1 MSTPTRCIPQHMM
14 MGTHVQFGQAHT
26 YYDSR
31 DIEEM
36 LQPGFWN
43 NLCRGQPNDQLRV
56 GDSLRIIQV
65 WIPESA
71 QAMNTAQQISRFR
84 VAAYVDTTVV
94 IATEHG
100 ATLSLDSPIRKISA
114 PPPEKTEE
122 EKKAPPPMPGPIV
135 HQADVVNVVPKRPAP
150 PMESPLPNPP
160 VDGGEVMVDV
170 VEEATDADPA
180 NPNIVLGPPHSIAH
194 KSHGEYQVLDE
205 NENVIC
211 EIERADG
218 GKKAAQAI
226 LDGTIP
232 VPAKVPVAA

>member
-122 EKKAPPPMPGPIV
+122 ERKAPPPMPGPIV
-135 HQADVVNVVPKRPAP
+135 HQANVVNVVAPRPEATP
-150 PMESPLPNPP
+150 EPDA
-160 VDGGEVMVDV
+160 VAA
-170 VEEATDADPA
+170 EEATPETESAPM
-180 NPNIVLGPPHSIAH
+180 NPNVELSEPHAIKH
-194 KSHGEYQVLDE
+194 KSHGTYQVLDE